1 MEIKVTAIE
10 YRVYINCYLS
20 CFLSTFHL
28 DLSWFI
34 LWLLGLQVWIRLKV
48 KPVIIFYHLA
58 LVIIG
63 LVAIVMD
70 VSA

>member
-1 MEIKVTAIE
+1 M
-10 YRVYINCYLS
+10 YITVISLVI
-20 CFLSTFHL
+20 LAFHL

-34 LWLLGLQVWIRLKV
+34 LWLLGLQVWIRLEV

-70 VSA
+70 VSAW

>member
-1 MEIKVTAIE
+1 M
-10 YRVYINCYLS
+10 YITVISLVI
-20 CFLSTFHL
+20 LAFHL

-34 LWLLGLQVWIRLKV
+34 LWLLGLQVRIRLEV